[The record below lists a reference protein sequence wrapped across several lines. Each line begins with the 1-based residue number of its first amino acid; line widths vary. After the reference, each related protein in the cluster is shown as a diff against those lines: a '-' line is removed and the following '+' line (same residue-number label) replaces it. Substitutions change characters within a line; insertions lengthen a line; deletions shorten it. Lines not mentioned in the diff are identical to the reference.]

1 MAKRQQTTG
10 TPRRRTQAAQP
21 EIENQGW
28 FDRLLG
34 NPRTRQEREDAIN
47 RLLQRGMLA
56 LGLIVALV
64 IGIALL
70 IDQVII
76 PNQSVAT
83 VNGQAIT
90 VSDFRDRVRFER
102 ARIAQEVDS
111 FVVQLQSFGFTNE
124 QINQQFQ
131 QEPYRTLLNE
141 LNFPDQLGRRVLDD
155 MIDDTLIAQEAER
168 RDIAVSDELIESEV
182 NDFFGFNPTQVALI
196 GVEPTVTPT
205 PTITPTPFV
214 SPTPSPTPTETPQP
228 SPTPDEAPTDE
239 AAADEATADATPGGE
254 ATAEPETE
262 PSPFPTL
269 EPTNTALPEEQ
280 RATRVAQFEDNQQ
293 AFETYIRQQAQLG
306 AGAIDAFFR
315 RQALRDA
322 VAQAVVGEQTT
333 ATYVNARHILV
344 ETEEQAQEIRA
355 ALTAGASF
363 ADLARASSIDQGS
376 GANGGELNWGPASQ
390 YVDEFRDAVL
400 SLPIGEISDPVESQ
414 FGFHIIQVR
423 AREERELTE
432 SEQVQ
437 QRQRLF
443 AEWLEQE
450 RDTQEENIEI
460 AGNWPDY
467 VPR

>member
-10 TPRRRTQAAQP
+10 QPRRRTQAAQP
-21 EIENQGW
+21 EIESQGW

-56 LGLIVALV
+56 LGLLVALV
-64 IGIALL
+64 IGVALL

-102 ARIAQEVDS
+102 ARIAQEIDS
-111 FVVQLQSFGFTNE
+111 FVVQLQSFGFTDE

-155 MIDDTLIAQEAER
+155 MVEDTLIAQEAER
-168 RDIAVSDELIESEV
+168 RNITVSDELIETEV
-182 NDFFGFNPTQVALI
+182 NEFFGFNPTQVALI

-228 SPTPDEAPTDE
+228 SATPEEEPTEAPTDE
-239 AAADEATADATPGGE
+239 AAADATPDGEATADPE
-254 ATAEPETE
+254 AES
-262 PSPFPTL
+262 SPFPTL
-269 EPTNTALPEEQ
+269 EPTNTPLPEEQ

-315 RQALRDA
+315 RQALREA
-322 VAQAVVGEQTT
+322 VAEAVVGEQTT

-344 ETEEQAQEIRA
+344 ETEEQAQDIKA
-355 ALTAGASF
+355 ALDAGASF
-363 ADLARASSIDQGS
+363 ADLARASSTDQGS
-376 GANGGELNWGPASQ
+376 GANGGELDWGPASQ

-400 SLPIGEISDPVESQ
+400 SLPIGQISDPVESQ

-432 SEQVQ
+432 TEQAQ
-437 QRQRLF
+437 QAQRLF
-443 AEWLEQE
+443 TEWVEQE
-450 RDTQEENIEI
+450 RDAQEENIDI

>member
-10 TPRRRTQAAQP
+10 QPRRRMQAAQP
-21 EIENQGW
+21 EIESQGW

-56 LGLIVALV
+56 LGLLVALV
-64 IGIALL
+64 IGVALL

-102 ARIAQEVDS
+102 ARIAQEIDS
-111 FVVQLQSFGFTNE
+111 FVVQLQSFGFTDE

-155 MIDDTLIAQEAER
+155 MVEDTLIAQEAER
-168 RDIAVSDELIESEV
+168 RNITVSDELIETEV
-182 NDFFGFNPTQVALI
+182 NEFFGFNPTQVALI

-228 SPTPDEAPTDE
+228 SATPEEEPTEAPTDE
-239 AAADEATADATPGGE
+239 AAADATPDGEATADPE
-254 ATAEPETE
+254 AES
-262 PSPFPTL
+262 SPFPTL
-269 EPTNTALPEEQ
+269 EPTNTPLPEEQ

-315 RQALRDA
+315 RQALREA
-322 VAQAVVGEQTT
+322 VAEAVVGEQTT

-344 ETEEQAQEIRA
+344 ETEEQAQDIKA
-355 ALTAGASF
+355 ALDAGASF
-363 ADLARASSIDQGS
+363 ADLARASSTDQGS
-376 GANGGELNWGPASQ
+376 GANGGELDWGPASQ

-432 SEQVQ
+432 TEQEQ
-437 QRQRLF
+437 QAQRLF
-443 AEWLEQE
+443 TEWVEQE
-450 RDTQEENIEI
+450 RDAQEENIDI